1 MASLYVIRGKNQGRH
16 FVLRSGTATL
26 GRDASNPIHLQ
37 DTEVSRRHA
46 EIREAGVN
54 EYELIDLGSSNGT
67 FVNGVK
73 VERLAIRSG
82 DRIQVGKT
90 LMIFTGG
97 PEPVSPSSNH
107 GVDIIRQ
114 VKATELSSIRSSLTF
129 SATQPPATI
138 KASQSG
144 EARQATATSS
154 QWRILFEAS
163 QAIRRTLDVDQL
175 LNEILE
181 LIFSSIQCDRGCIM
195 LVDEE
200 SEQLQ
205 PAARR
210 NRRGGKISD
219 RIEISKTILDYVIE
233 HREGVLTSNACE
245 DQRWDAAAS
254 IVQAGIREALCVPM
268 QGRYGLVGAIYVDT
282 TRSAGQFVE
291 SAETH
296 CFSEEH
302 LQMMVI
308 IAQQAALAIEDTSY
322 YRAVVQSERLAT
334 MGQTIAT
341 LSHHIKNILQGIRG
355 GSYLVEEGLKK
366 NSLDIVQRGWRI
378 VDRNQERI
386 SALVMDMLSFSK
398 ERQPHLEPCDIR
410 ETITDVYDLMT
421 SRATDLGVALNWQ
434 PPAEFPKIAC
444 DAEGMHRA
452 ILNVVSNALDA
463 CEGRPNAKVEISLE
477 LQNHE
482 RVSITIQDNGVGIAS
497 EDIGKIF
504 SVFESRKGNRG
515 TGLGLPVSQKILREH
530 RGDILVESELGVGTK
545 FILQLPLRP
554 LIDSGDAGPSTMM
567 L

>member
-16 FVLRSGTATL
+16 FVLRNDAMTL
-26 GRDASNPIHLQ
+26 GRDAANQIHVQ

-46 EIREAGVN
+46 EIRELGVN
-54 EYELIDLGSSNGT
+54 EYQLTDLGSSNGT
-67 FVNGVK
+67 FVNGARI
-73 VERLAIRSG
+73 ETATIRSG

-114 VKATELSSIRSSLTF
+114 VKNAELSSIRSSLTF
-129 SATQPPATI
+129 SARPPAEIRATTADDQ
-138 KASQSG
+138 KSSPNSNQWQLLYQASQ
-144 EARQATATSS
+144 T
-154 QWRILFEAS
+154 
-163 QAIRRTLDVDQL
+163 IRRTLDVDQL
-175 LNEILE
+175 LTQILE
-181 LIFSSIQCDRGCIM
+181 LIFNSVQCDRGCIM

-205 PAARR
+205 PAARK
-210 NRRGGKISD
+210 NRKGARSAD

-282 TRSAGQFVE
+282 TRSAGQYVD
-291 SAETH
+291 SGNAH
-296 CFSEEH
+296 CFNEEH
-302 LQMMVI
+302 LQMMII

-355 GSYLVEEGLKK
+355 GSYLVEEGLKQ
-366 NSLDIVQRGWRI
+366 NSFDVVQRGWRI
-378 VDRNQERI
+378 VERNQERI

-398 ERQPHLEPCDIR
+398 ERQPHLEACDIR
-410 ETITDVYDLMT
+410 ETIQDVVELMQT
-421 SRATDLGVALNWQ
+421 RATEQGIDLVWHA
-434 PPAEFPKIAC
+434 PDDFPRVYC

-452 ILNVVSNALDA
+452 ILNVVGNALDA
-463 CEGRPNAKVEISLE
+463 VEGRDTPQVHIE
-477 LQNHE
+477 LQ
-482 RVSITIQDNGVGIAS
+482 RRADDQVAISIRDNGTGIATD
-497 EDIGKIF
+497 DIRKIF

-530 RGDILVESELGVGTK
+530 RGDIDVESQLDVGTTFTLHWPIK
-545 FILQLPLRP
+545 GPSEAL
-554 LIDSGDAGPSTMM
+554 DSGPATIG
-567 L
+567 

>member
-16 FVLRSGTATL
+16 FVLRNDAMTL
-26 GRDASNPIHLQ
+26 GRDAANPIHVQ

-46 EIREAGVN
+46 EIRELHPN
-54 EYELIDLGSSNGT
+54 EYQLTDLGSSNGT
-67 FVNGVK
+67 FVNGTRI
-73 VERLAIRSG
+73 ETTTIRSG

-114 VKATELSSIRSSLTF
+114 VKNAELSSIRSSLTF
-129 SATQPPATI
+129 SASRPPADI
-138 KASQSG
+138 
-144 EARQATATSS
+144 RATTSEDTKNPPS
-154 QWRILFEAS
+154 SNQWQLLYQAS

-175 LNEILE
+175 LTQILE
-181 LIFSSIQCDRGCIM
+181 LIFNSIQCDRGCIM
-195 LVDEE
+195 LLDEE

-205 PAARR
+205 PAARK
-210 NRRGGKISD
+210 NRKGTRSAD

-282 TRSAGQFVE
+282 TRSAGQYVE
-291 SAETH
+291 SGQEH

-302 LQMMVI
+302 LQMMII

-355 GSYLVEEGLKK
+355 GSYLVEEGLKQ
-366 NSLDIVQRGWRI
+366 NSLDVVQRGWRI
-378 VDRNQERI
+378 VERNQERI

-398 ERQPHLEPCDIR
+398 ERQPSLEACDIR
-410 ETITDVYDLMT
+410 ETIQDVVELMQT
-421 SRATDLGVALNWQ
+421 RAAEQGIQLNWL
-434 PPAEFPKIAC
+434 PPNDFPTVSC
-444 DAEGMHRA
+444 DPEGMHRA
-452 ILNVVSNALDA
+452 ILNVVGNALDA
-463 CEGRPNAKVEISLE
+463 VEGRENPSVTVRLAIRPGEHVAIA
-477 LQNHE
+477 
-482 RVSITIQDNGVGIAS
+482 IGDNGTGIAPD
-497 EDIGKIF
+497 DIRKIF

-530 RGDILVESELGVGTK
+530 RGDIEVESEVGVGTT
-545 FILQLPLRP
+545 FTLHWPLKSAAEP
-554 LIDSGDAGPSTMM
+554 SDSGPATIG
-567 L
+567 

>member
-16 FVLRSGTATL
+16 FVLRNDAMTL
-26 GRDASNPIHLQ
+26 GRDAANPIHVQ

-46 EIREAGVN
+46 EIRELRTN
-54 EYELIDLGSSNGT
+54 EYQLTDLGSSNGT
-67 FVNGVK
+67 FVNGTR
-73 VERLAIRSG
+73 VETTSIRSG

-114 VKATELSSIRSSLTF
+114 VKNAELSSIRSSLTF
-129 SATQPPATI
+129 SATRPPADI
-138 KASQSG
+138 
-144 EARQATATSS
+144 RATSS
-154 QWRILFEAS
+154 DDTKTPPNSNQWQLLYQAS
-163 QAIRRTLDVDQL
+163 QTIRRTLDVDQL
-175 LNEILE
+175 LTQILE
-181 LIFSSIQCDRGCIM
+181 LIFNSIQCDRGCIM
-195 LVDEE
+195 LLDEE

-205 PAARR
+205 PAARK
-210 NRRGGKISD
+210 NRKGARSAD

-282 TRSAGQFVE
+282 TRSAGQYVD
-291 SAETH
+291 SGQAH
-296 CFSEEH
+296 CFTEEH
-302 LQMMVI
+302 LQMMII

-355 GSYLVEEGLKK
+355 GSYLVEEGLKQ
-366 NSLDIVQRGWRI
+366 NSLDVVQRGWRI
-378 VDRNQERI
+378 VERNQERI

-398 ERQPHLEPCDIR
+398 ERQPSLEACDIR
-410 ETITDVYDLMT
+410 ETIQDVIELIQT
-421 SRATDLGVALNWQ
+421 RATEQGIQLQWT
-434 PPAEFPKIAC
+434 PPAEFPRVAC
-444 DAEGMHRA
+444 DPEGMHRA
-452 ILNVVSNALDA
+452 ILNVVGNAFDA
-463 CEGRPNAKVEISLE
+463 VEGRDAPAVNVSLSLRPDE
-477 LQNHE
+477 H
-482 RVSITIQDNGVGIAS
+482 VAITVRDNGTGIATD
-497 EDIGKIF
+497 DIRKIF

-530 RGDILVESELGVGTK
+530 RGDIEVESELGVGTA
-545 FILQLPLRP
+545 FTLHWPLKSGAEP
-554 LIDSGDAGPSTMM
+554 IDSGPATIG
-567 L
+567 

>member
-16 FVLRSGTATL
+16 FVLRGEATTL
-26 GRDASNPIHLQ
+26 GRDAANPIHIQ

-46 EIREAGVN
+46 EIRELN
-54 EYELIDLGSSNGT
+54 PSEYQLVDLGSSNGT
-67 FVNGVK
+67 FVNGNR
-73 VERLAIRSG
+73 VETIAIRSG

-114 VKATELSSIRSSLTF
+114 VKNAELSSIRSSLTF
-129 SATQPPATI
+129 SATQPP
-138 KASQSG
+138 G
-144 EARQATATSS
+144 EIRAAQPDDAKSPSTSN
-154 QWRILFEAS
+154 QWNILYQAS

-175 LNEILE
+175 LNQILE

-195 LVDEE
+195 LLDEE

-205 PAARR
+205 PAARK
-210 NRRGGKISD
+210 NRKGSRAID

-282 TRSAGQFVE
+282 TRSAGQYVD
-291 SAETH
+291 SGQAH

-302 LQMMVI
+302 LQMMII

-355 GSYLVEEGLKK
+355 GSYLVEEGLKQ
-366 NSLDIVQRGWRI
+366 NSVDVIQRGWRI

-386 SALVMDMLSFSK
+386 SSLVMDMLSFSK
-398 ERQPHLEPCDIR
+398 ERQPNLESCDIR
-410 ETITDVYDLMT
+410 ETICDVVELVQA
-421 SRATDLGVALNWQ
+421 RA
-434 PPAEFPKIAC
+434 AEQGIAVTWHSPESFPRVLC

-452 ILNVVSNALDA
+452 ILNVVGNALDA
-463 CEGRPNAKVEISLE
+463 VEGREQPEVRILLQLRNDDRVVIEI
-477 LQNHE
+477 
-482 RVSITIQDNGVGIAS
+482 RDNGTGIAPA
-497 EDIGKIF
+497 DIHKIF

-530 RGDILVESELGVGTK
+530 RGDIEVESSLGVGTSFTLHWPIK
-545 FILQLPLRP
+545 GSSDSP
-554 LIDSGDAGPSTMM
+554 DSGPATIG
-567 L
+567 

>member
-16 FVLRSGTATL
+16 FVLRNDAMTL
-26 GRDASNPIHLQ
+26 GRDAANPIHVQ

-46 EIREAGVN
+46 EIRELRPN
-54 EYELIDLGSSNGT
+54 EYQLTDLGSSNGT
-67 FVNGVK
+67 FVNGARIDTTTV
-73 VERLAIRSG
+73 RSG

-90 LMIFTGG
+90 LMIFTSG
-97 PEPVSPSSNH
+97 PEPAFPSSNH

-114 VKATELSSIRSSLTF
+114 VKSAELSSIRSSLTF
-129 SATQPPATI
+129 SATSPPVHIHATSPDEA
-138 KASQSG
+138 KGPQS
-144 EARQATATSS
+144 SS
-154 QWRILFEAS
+154 QWQLLYQAS
-163 QAIRRTLDVDQL
+163 QTIRRTLDVDQL
-175 LNEILE
+175 LTQILE
-181 LIFSSIQCDRGCIM
+181 LIFNSIQCDRGCIM
-195 LVDEE
+195 LLDEE

-205 PAARR
+205 PAARK
-210 NRRGGKISD
+210 NRKGTRSED

-291 SAETH
+291 ASQSH
-296 CFSEEH
+296 CFSDEH
-302 LQMMVI
+302 LQMMII

-355 GSYLVEEGLKK
+355 GSYLVEEGLKQ
-366 NSLDIVQRGWRI
+366 NSCDVIQRGWRI
-378 VDRNQERI
+378 VERNQERI

-398 ERQPHLEPCDIR
+398 ERQPNLESTDLR
-410 ETITDVYDLMT
+410 EIIQDVVDLMQT
-421 SRATDLGVALNWQ
+421 RASEQGIDLRWE
-434 PPAEFPKIAC
+434 PPAEFTRIQC
-444 DAEGMHRA
+444 DSEGMHRA
-452 ILNVVSNALDA
+452 ILNVLTNALDA
-463 CEGRPNAKVEISLE
+463 VENRDTPEVSISLTLRPDE
-477 LQNHE
+477 H
-482 RVSITIQDNGVGIAS
+482 VAITIADNGTGIAV
-497 EDIGKIF
+497 EDIRKIF

-530 RGDILVESELGVGTK
+530 RGDIEVASELGVGTS
-545 FILQLPLRP
+545 FTLHLPQKGTGEAIEP
-554 LIDSGDAGPSTMM
+554 GSATMG
-567 L
+567 